1 MPSPESDHAHLS
13 ARAKERPG
21 RVITIIP
28 VTILL
33 VIVST
38 FSLPVHHSSVNTP
51 QLPPTGITWVTE
63 PLQQVYNLIQSR
75 FIGLIPG
82 NYTEPSSSDYSTM
95 STIFGFIDSEVSQN
109 DAGSILSASNL
120 ATQLEYQLIP
130 VNDSSTGNKYYVLM
144 ENTTVNR
151 GWGSYLFAA
160 ERSPSTT
167 QVIMEAPHPV
177 TDFNSQEIA
186 YTIFTSTYPH
196 VKALLVSG
204 VERTFGPNGQTDLA
218 HRTQSIFE
226 TAHEAFT
233 KFGSVI
239 IQIHGFD
246 ASNHPTEPMVVLS
259 DGDGGINGALQAIAY
274 HLEAANLSVGIFD
287 GFIHEKLGAQKNI
300 QGRYAR
306 AFGAGFVHSEIS
318 SLVVY
323 NATLIA
329 LYENSLAKSIVDNFG
344 FPAYQIDINI
354 PIIALGIMS
363 FFFVAGYRLSK
374 TNPD

>member
-1 MPSPESDHAHLS
+1 MS
-13 ARAKERPG
+13 ARAKKRP
-21 RVITIIP
+21 RRIIPIIP
-28 VTILL
+28 VIILL
-33 VIVST
+33 LIVST
-38 FSLPVHHSSVNTP
+38 FSLPVHHSPVNTP

-95 STIFGFIDSEVSQN
+95 STIFGLIDTGVSQN

-120 ATQLEYQLIP
+120 ATQLKYQLIP
-130 VNDSSTGNKYYVLM
+130 VNDSATGNKYYVLM

-151 GWGSYLFAA
+151 GWGSYLFAT
-160 ERSPSTT
+160 ERSSSTT
-167 QVIMEAPHPV
+167 QVAIEAPHPV
-177 TDFNSQEIA
+177 TDFNSQQIA
-186 YTIFTSTYPH
+186 YTIFTSAYPD
-196 VKALLVSG
+196 VGALLVSG
-204 VERTFGPNGQTDLA
+204 VERTFGPNGQTDMA
-218 HRTQSIFE
+218 HITQSIFE

-233 KFGSVI
+233 KFGSVA

-246 ASNHPTEPMVVLS
+246 AVRHPTEPLVVLS
-259 DGDGGINGALQAIAY
+259 DGDGGINGALQAIASN
-274 HLEAANLSVGIFD
+274 LEAANLSVGIFD

-318 SLVVY
+318 SIVVY
-323 NATLIA
+323 NDTL
-329 LYENSLAKSIVDNFG
+329 LTQYENSLTQSILNNFG
-344 FPAYQIDINI
+344 FPAYPIDIKI

-374 TNPD
+374 TKPD

>member
-1 MPSPESDHAHLS
+1 LS

-21 RVITIIP
+21 RVIPIIP
-28 VTILL
+28 VIILL

-38 FSLPVHHSSVNTP
+38 FSLPVHHSSVNSP

-82 NYTEPSSSDYSTM
+82 NYTEPSSSEYSMM
-95 STIFGFIDSEVSQN
+95 STIFGSIDSGVSQN

-144 ENTTVNR
+144 ETTTVNR

-186 YTIFTSTYPH
+186 YTIFTSAYPH
-196 VKALLVSG
+196 VTALLVAG
-204 VERTFGPNGQTDLA
+204 VERTFDPNGQTDMA

-246 ASNHPTEPMVVLS
+246 AAFHPTEPLVVLS
-259 DGDGGINGALQAIAY
+259 DGDGGINGALQAIASN
-274 HLEAANLSVGIFD
+274 LEADNLSVGIFD

-344 FPAYQIDINI
+344 FPAYQIDIKI

>member
-1 MPSPESDHAHLS
+1 MP
-13 ARAKERPG
+13 
-21 RVITIIP
+21 IIP
-28 VTILL
+28 VIILL

-38 FSLPVHHSSVNTP
+38 FSMPVHHSSISTS

-63 PLQQVYNLIQSR
+63 PLQQVYNVIQNR

-82 NYTEPSSSDYSTM
+82 NYTEPSSSDYSMM
-95 STIFGFIDSEVSQN
+95 STILGFIDTGVSQS
-109 DAGSILSASNL
+109 DAGSILSASNV
-120 ATQLEYQLIP
+120 AAQLEYQLIP
-130 VNDSSTGNKYYVLM
+130 VNDSATGNKYYVLM

-151 GWGSYLFAA
+151 GWGSYLFTA
-160 ERSPSTT
+160 ERSPSATP
-167 QVIMEAPHPV
+167 VIIEAPHPV
-177 TDFNSQEIA
+177 TDFNSQQIA
-186 YTIFTSTYPH
+186 YTIFTSAYPH
-196 VKALLVSG
+196 VTALLVSG
-204 VERTFGPNGQTDLA
+204 VERTFGPNGQTDMA

-246 ASNHPTEPMVVLS
+246 ASHHPTEPLVVLS
-259 DGDGGINGALQAIAY
+259 DGDGGINGTLQAVASN
-274 HLEAANLSVGIFD
+274 LEADNLSVGIFD

-329 LYENSLAKSIVDNFG
+329 LYENSLTQSILDDFS
-344 FPAYQIDINI
+344 FPAYQIDIRI
-354 PIIALGIMS
+354 PIIAFGIMS
-363 FFFVAGYRLSK
+363 LFMVASYRFSK
-374 TNPD
+374 TSPD

>member
-1 MPSPESDHAHLS
+1 MP
-13 ARAKERPG
+13 
-21 RVITIIP
+21 IIP
-28 VTILL
+28 VIILL

-38 FSLPVHHSSVNTP
+38 FSLPVHHSSVNSP

-82 NYTEPSSSDYSTM
+82 NYTEPSSSEYSMM
-95 STIFGFIDSEVSQN
+95 STIFGSIDSGVSQN

-144 ENTTVNR
+144 ETTTVNR

-186 YTIFTSTYPH
+186 YTIFTSAYPH
-196 VKALLVSG
+196 VTALLVAG
-204 VERTFGPNGQTDLA
+204 VERTFDPNGQTDMA

-246 ASNHPTEPMVVLS
+246 AAFHPTEPLVVLS
-259 DGDGGINGALQAIAY
+259 DGDGGINGALQAIASN
-274 HLEAANLSVGIFD
+274 LEADNLSVGIFD

-344 FPAYQIDINI
+344 FPAYQIDIKI

>member
-1 MPSPESDHAHLS
+1 MP
-13 ARAKERPG
+13 
-21 RVITIIP
+21 IIP
-28 VTILL
+28 VLILL

-38 FSLPVHHSSVNTP
+38 FSLPVHYSSVNTS
-51 QLPPTGITWVTE
+51 QLPPTGITWVTK
-63 PLQQVYNLIQSR
+63 PLQQVYNVIQNR

-95 STIFGFIDSEVSQN
+95 STIFGLIDKGVSQS
-109 DAGSILSASNL
+109 DAGSILSASNV
-120 ATQLEYQLIP
+120 ATQLNYQLIP
-130 VNDSSTGNKYYVLM
+130 LNDSATGNKYYVLM

-160 ERSPSTT
+160 ETGPSTT
-167 QVIMEAPHPV
+167 PVIIEAPHPV
-177 TDFNSQEIA
+177 TDFNSQQIA
-186 YTIFTSTYPH
+186 YTIFTGAYPD
-196 VKALLVSG
+196 VSALLVSG
-204 VERTFGPNGQTDLA
+204 VERTFDPNGQTDMA

-233 KFGSVI
+233 KFGSVV

-246 ASNHPTEPMVVLS
+246 AAFHPTEPLVVLS
-259 DGDGGINGALQAIAY
+259 DGDGGINGALQAIASN
-274 HLEAANLSVGIFD
+274 LEAANLSVGIFD
-287 GFIHEKLGAQKNI
+287 GFTHERLGAQKNI

-318 SLVVY
+318 SIVVY
-323 NATLIA
+323 NDTL
-329 LYENSLAKSIVDNFG
+329 LTQYENSLTKSILNNFR
-344 FPAYQIDINI
+344 FPANQIDIKI

>member
-1 MPSPESDHAHLS
+1 MP
-13 ARAKERPG
+13 
-21 RVITIIP
+21 IIP
-28 VTILL
+28 VIILL

-38 FSLPVHHSSVNTP
+38 FSLPVHHSSVNTS

-63 PLQQVYNLIQSR
+63 PMQQVYNLIQNR

-95 STIFGFIDSEVSQN
+95 STIFGLIDTGVSQN
-109 DAGSILSASNL
+109 DAGSILSASNV
-120 ATQLEYQLIP
+120 ATQLSYQLIP
-130 VNDSSTGNKYYVLM
+130 VNDSATGNKYYVLM

-160 ERSPSTT
+160 ERSPSRTP
-167 QVIMEAPHPV
+167 VIIEAPHPV
-177 TDFNSQEIA
+177 TDFNSQQIA
-186 YTIFTSTYPH
+186 YTIFTSAYPH
-196 VKALLVSG
+196 VTALLVSG
-204 VERTFGPNGQTDLA
+204 VERTFGPNGQTDMA

-233 KFGSVI
+233 KFGSVA

-246 ASNHPTEPMVVLS
+246 AFQHPTEPLVVLS
-259 DGDGGINGALQAIAY
+259 DGDGGINGALRAIAS

-287 GFIHEKLGAQKNI
+287 GFTHEKLGAQKNV

-318 SLVVY
+318 SIVVY
-323 NATLIA
+323 NATL
-329 LYENSLAKSIVDNFG
+329 LTQYENSLTQSILNNFG
-344 FPAYQIDINI
+344 FPAYQIDIKI

-363 FFFVAGYRLSK
+363 FFFVASYRFSK
-374 TNPD
+374 TRPD

>member
-1 MPSPESDHAHLS
+1 M
-13 ARAKERPG
+13 
-21 RVITIIP
+21 
-28 VTILL
+28 
-33 VIVST
+33 
-38 FSLPVHHSSVNTP
+38 PVHDSSVNTP
-51 QLPPTGITWVTE
+51 QLPPAGISWVTE

-95 STIFGFIDSEVSQN
+95 GTIFGLIGAGVSQN

-120 ATQLEYQLIP
+120 AIQLKYQLIP
-130 VNDSSTGNKYYVLM
+130 VNDSATGRKYYVLM

-151 GWGSYLFAA
+151 GWGSYLFTA

-167 QVIMEAPHPV
+167 QVIIEAPHPV
-177 TDFNSQEIA
+177 TDFNSQQIA
-186 YTIFTSTYPH
+186 YAIFTSAYPH
-196 VKALLVSG
+196 VPALLVSG
-204 VERTFGPNGQTDLA
+204 VERTFGPNGQTDMA

-233 KFGSVI
+233 KFGSVA

-246 ASNHPTEPMVVLS
+246 ASHHPTEPLVVLS
-259 DGDGGINGALQAIAY
+259 DGDGGINGALQSIASN
-274 HLEAANLSVGIFD
+274 LEAASLSVGIFD
-287 GFIHEKLGAQKNI
+287 GFTHEKLGAQKNI

-318 SLVVY
+318 SIVVY
-323 NATLIA
+323 NVTLITR
-329 LYENSLAKSIVDNFG
+329 YENSLTQSISNNFG
-344 FPAYQIDINI
+344 FPSYQIDIKI

-363 FFFVAGYRLSK
+363 FFFVAGYRFSK
-374 TNPD
+374 KQP